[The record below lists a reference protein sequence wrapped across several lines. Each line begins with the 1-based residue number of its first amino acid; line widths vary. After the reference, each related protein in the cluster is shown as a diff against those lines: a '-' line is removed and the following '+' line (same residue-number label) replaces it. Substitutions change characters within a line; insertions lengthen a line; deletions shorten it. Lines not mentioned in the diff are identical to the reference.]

1 MAAMK
6 GRELRAE
13 ARVAVKEKGALKEGA
28 VAADALAVGD
38 GWFPCMVQDM
48 SDSGFHILC
57 SKELAVGQ
65 LLDLKCELFPGRTLA
80 CRIEVR
86 HVGSKG
92 AGTKVVEIGERGANL
107 IKLYLEEQYSLKLN
121 NKS

>member
-1 MAAMK
+1 MK

-13 ARVAVKEKGALKEGA
+13 ARIAVRERGSLKGGA
-28 VAADALAVGD
+28 PGAGGD
-38 GWFPCMVQDM
+38 WFPCMVQDM
-48 SDSGFHILC
+48 SDSGFLILC

-65 LLDLKCELFPGRTLA
+65 VRDFRCELFPGKTLN

-86 HVGSKG
+86 HIGPHGV
-92 AGTKVVEIGERGANL
+92 GTKVVEIDNRGASL

-121 NKS
+121 SKS